1 MRKKIWAQGP
11 LSTLSQCHEWV
22 WHLKAE
28 DAIASSVPPLA
39 LVSRHALEY
48 AHGNQNKRDKEKS
61 CMRDGTRVVRAG
73 LPSTVQG
80 EPFLPGPTFA
90 GPYHLTGDPSTSDY
104 SYGRY
109 HNPTW
114 TRFEQALSELEGGPS
129 IVFASDMAAVM
140 SVLGSTLHAGD
151 VLAMPS
157 DGYYTARM
165 LAEGYFAS
173 HGIEVRMAPTAGN
186 AQGELLDGATLLWLE
201 TPSNPGL
208 DVCDLAELTAAAH
221 HRGVLVAVDNTT
233 ATVLGQQPLH
243 LGVDFSVS
251 SDTKALTG
259 HGDLLLGH
267 VATRDAS
274 WRERLQTFRTQHGSV
289 PGPMEVWLAHR
300 SLATLDVRLERQCKS
315 ALEIA
320 RFLATRPEVMLVR
333 YPGLPQDP
341 AYALA
346 SRQMK
351 RYGPVVSFVLKGET
365 QAEHFLNACRLVLQA
380 TSFGSVHTT
389 AERRARWGG
398 DAIPESF
405 IRLSVGCEDTQ
416 DLLEDIAQALMSIST
431 EVQSRS

>member
-1 MRKKIWAQGP
+1 
-11 LSTLSQCHEWV
+11 
-22 WHLKAE
+22 
-28 DAIASSVPPLA
+28 
-39 LVSRHALEY
+39 
-48 AHGNQNKRDKEKS
+48 
-61 CMRDGTRVVRAG
+61 MRDATRVVRAG
-73 LPSTVQG
+73 LPRAVQG

-90 GPYHLTGDPSTSDY
+90 GPYHLTGEPSTSDY

-114 TRFEQALSELEGGPS
+114 THFEQALSELEGGPS
-129 IVFASDMAAVM
+129 IVFASGMAAVTA
-140 SVLGSTLHAGD
+140 VLGVTLHAGN
-151 VLAMPS
+151 VLVMPS

-173 HGIEVRMAPTAGN
+173 HGVEVRQAPTARN
-186 AQGELLDGATLLWLE
+186 AQGELLDGATVLWLE

-208 DVCDLAELTAAAH
+208 DVCDIAELVAAAH

-243 LGVDFSVS
+243 LGADFSVS

-267 VATRDAS
+267 VATRDSS
-274 WRERLQTFRTQHGSV
+274 WRERLQTFRTQQGSV
-289 PGPMEVWLAHR
+289 PDPMEVWLAHR
-300 SLATLDVRLERQCKS
+300 SLATLDMRLERQCKS

-320 RFLATRPEVMLVR
+320 QFLATQPEVVLVR

-351 RYGPVVSFVLKGET
+351 RYGPVVSFILKGKT
-365 QAEHFLNACRLVLQA
+365 QAERFLNACHLVLQA
-380 TSFGSVHTT
+380 TSFGGVHTT

-398 DAIPESF
+398 DAIPEGF

-416 DLLEDIAQALMSIST
+416 DLLEDIAQAFASIST
-431 EVQSRS
+431 EAEGHS